1 MMKRMLAM
9 LGIVVVLLG
18 ALGFVKF
25 TQIKKAMAMGAAW
38 QPPPEAVTTVVA
50 KSASWDRT
58 VSAIGSIVAVH
69 GVSLSADLPGVV
81 EKISFESGQKV
92 REGDLLVKLD
102 TRQEVAQL
110 ESARAKLQLA
120 EYDLNRIKGLRE
132 QGIVAQADLDS
143 AVATQQQ
150 AKAGTAEIEATIA
163 RKTIRAPFSG
173 VLGIRQI
180 NLGQYL
186 KAGDPIVS
194 LQSLDPIYA
203 HFSVPQ
209 QEVTQVHVGS
219 DVRVGADGLTEDL
232 TGKVTAIDATADPDT
247 RNVQIQATLA
257 NPGHVLRPGMF
268 ARAKVLLPEKNEVV
282 PLPSSAVLYAPYG
295 DSVFI
300 VETMQGKD
308 GKDYKGVRQQVVQ
321 LGPSRGDQIAVLSG
335 VKPGEEVVTSGV
347 FKLRNGAAVL
357 VNNKVKPGNNPA
369 PKPENS

>member
-18 ALGFVKF
+18 GLGFVKY
-25 TQIKKAMAMGAAW
+25 TQIRKAIAAGAAM

-58 VSAIGSIVAVH
+58 IGAIGSIVAVH
-69 GVSLSADLPGVV
+69 GVTLSADLPGVV
-81 EKISFESGQKV
+81 EKITFESGQKV
-92 REGDLLVKLD
+92 HEGDLLVKLD
-102 TRQEVAQL
+102 TRQEIAQL
-110 ESARAKLQLA
+110 ESARAKLQLT
-120 EYDLNRIKGLRE
+120 EYDLNRVKGLRE
-132 QGIVAQADLDS
+132 QGIVPQSDLDTS
-143 AVATQQQ
+143 VANEQQ
-150 AKAGTAEIEATIA
+150 AKAGAAEIEATIA

-173 VLGIRQI
+173 LLGIRQI

-194 LQSLDPIYA
+194 LQSLDPIYV

-209 QEVTQVHVGS
+209 QEVTQVHLGG
-219 DVRVGADGLTEDL
+219 DVRVGAEGLTDDL
-232 TGKVTAIDATADPDT
+232 TGKVTAIDSVADSET
-247 RNVQIQATLA
+247 RNVQVQATLA
-257 NPGHVLRPGMF
+257 NPGNVLRPGMF
-268 ARAKVLLPEKNEVV
+268 ARASVLLPEKSEIV

-300 VETMQGKD
+300 VETMTKD
-308 GKDYKGVRQQVVQ
+308 GKEYKGVRQQVVK
-321 LGPSRGDQIAVLSG
+321 LGPARGDQVAVLSG

-357 VNNKVKPGNNPA
+357 VNNDVQ
-369 PKPENS
+369 PENSPAPHPEES

>member
-9 LGIVVVLLG
+9 LLIVFALLS
-18 ALGFVKF
+18 ALGFAKY
-25 TQIKKAMAMGAAW
+25 TQIRKAMAAGAAW
-38 QPPPEAVTTVVA
+38 QAPPEAVTTVVA
-50 KSASWDRT
+50 KSAQWDRT
-58 VSAIGSIVAVH
+58 VTAIGSIVAVH

-81 EKISFESGQKV
+81 EKIAFESGQNV
-92 REGDLLVKLD
+92 HEGDLLVKLD
-102 TRQEVAQL
+102 TRQETAQL
-110 ESARAKLQLA
+110 ASARAKLQLA
-120 EYDLNRIKGLRE
+120 EYDLVRIKGLHE
-132 QGIVAQADLDS
+132 QGIVPQADLDS
-143 AVATQQQ
+143 ADATEQQ

-163 RKTIRAPFSG
+163 RKTIRAPFTG
-173 VLGIRQI
+173 LLGIRQI

-209 QEVTQVHVGS
+209 QEVPQVHVGG
-219 DVRVGADGLTEDL
+219 DVRVGAEGLTDDL

-257 NPGHVLRPGMF
+257 NPGHLLRPGMF
-268 ARAKVLLPEKNEVV
+268 ARASVMLPEKSEVV

-300 VETMQGKD
+300 VETMSKD
-308 GKDYKGVRQQVVQ
+308 GKEYKGVRQQVVK
-321 LGPSRGDQIAVLSG
+321 LGPSRGDQVAVLAG

-357 VNNKVKPGNNPA
+357 VNNEVQPQNNPA
-369 PKPENS
+369 PHPEES